1 MTTEKCPLGKGKH
14 DYGDYLGLPNPRDT
28 RIQIYLSVALGLG
41 AVATF
46 CVGLSHVCFA
56 LLDGFERLRKGQGAL
71 PPFFVL
77 VLCCFLPSD
86 QGLVFN
92 L

>member
-41 AVATF
+41 AFATF
-46 CVGLSHVCFA
+46 CVGLSHVCTEDSF
-56 LLDGFERLRKGQGAL
+56 
-71 PPFFVL
+71 
-77 VLCCFLPSD
+77 
-86 QGLVFN
+86 
-92 L
+92 